1 MASEQCTGLAM
12 VSGRR
17 CYVVTARPLVSHPEH
32 PRVLSCQLV
41 YPPTEHIDRRVCAH
55 MHVFME

>member
-1 MASEQCTGLAM
+1 MASEQCTGLAT
-12 VSGRR
+12 VSERR
-17 CYVVTARPLVSHPEH
+17 CYVVTAPPRVSHPEH

-41 YPPTEHIDRRVCAH
+41 YPPTEHIGRRVCAH